1 MNILV
6 VAGFL
11 GAGKTTFIR
20 ELSGRTQRQIAVYE
34 NECGQADIDAR
45 ILRDDEALTVWESL
59 DNCICCT
66 GKQDFASSVLT
77 IANTIDPDIL
87 VVEPTG
93 IARLSSVLANIDS
106 VRYERIG
113 LLPSIAIVGAD
124 TWVRQHDQFPSIYV
138 DQVASA
144 GTVVISKAD
153 RAGAG
158 EVAAAAAWAHERNP
172 EAVVVDTPYQQ
183 LPNGWFE
190 GLLVGGRSGA
200 DADATAERAGWAG
213 GGTEYGATA
222 ERAGRTEGGAC
233 HVDAALGTERAPD
246 NRAPTAGAADTPA
259 ATVDPAGARAGAAT
273 AGTMP
278 AVAMGAA
285 GSPAATPATSA
296 TTPAATREPAIE
308 TLVIDDAFVPTPA
321 HLFWLLDALSA
332 GVFGHVVRAKGTV
345 AYAGAEAEQLRFDV
359 VDRAWAV
366 TGAEAAKGDLPQA
379 VFIGTDI
386 KRAWLLEAFSPS
398 HADSGHAPAGA
409 CLRNAL
415 GRSGS
420 NRPKHSR

>member
-20 ELSGRTQRQIAVYE
+20 ELSRRCRRQIAVYE

-45 ILRDDEALTVWESL
+45 ILRDDEDLTVWESL

-124 TWVRQHDQFPSIYV
+124 TWVRQHDQFPSIYL

-144 GTVVISKAD
+144 GAVVISKAD

-158 EVAAAAAWAHERNP
+158 EVAAAAAWARERNP

-183 LPNGWFE
+183 LPDSWFE
-190 GLLVGGRSGA
+190 GLLMGGRDGA
-200 DADATAERAGWAG
+200 DADATAERAGRAG
-213 GGTEYGATA
+213 GGAGHGAGTRGA
-222 ERAGRTEGGAC
+222 ERAPG
-233 HVDAALGTERAPD
+233 
-246 NRAPTAGAADTPA
+246 NRAPAAVAADTPA
-259 ATVDPAGARAGAAT
+259 ATVDPAGARAGAA
-273 AGTMP
+273 AVGT
-278 AVAMGAA
+278 MGAA
-285 GSPAATPATSA
+285 ARGAAGTPAPAPATPA
-296 TTPAATREPAIE
+296 TTPAATRESAIE
-308 TLVIDDAFVPTPA
+308 TLAIDDAFVPTPA

-332 GVFGHVVRAKGTV
+332 GVFGRVVRAKGTV

-366 TGAEAAKGDLPQA
+366 TGAEAAEGDLPQA

-398 HADSGHAPAGA
+398 HADSGHARAGA
-409 CLRNAL
+409 RLRQAL
-415 GRSGS
+415 DRAGSSRS
-420 NRPKHSR
+420 RPARRLEP

>member
-20 ELSGRTQRQIAVYE
+20 ELSGRTRRQIAVYE

-45 ILRDDEALTVWESL
+45 ILRDDEDLTVWESL

-124 TWVRQHDQFPSIYV
+124 TWVRQHDQFPSIYL
-138 DQVASA
+138 DQVESA

-158 EVAAAAAWAHERNP
+158 EVAAAAAWARKRNP
-172 EAVVVDTPYQQ
+172 DATVVDTPYQQ
-183 LPNGWFE
+183 LPNSWFE
-190 GLLVGGRSGA
+190 GLLAGGRIGA
-200 DADATAERAGWAG
+200 DAEAEGAGWTN
-213 GGTEYGATA
+213 GGTDDDIEARGTG
-222 ERAGRTEGGAC
+222 RADGRTSVPGA
-233 HVDAALGTERAPD
+233 VAATIDPADAPSATVAPYS
-246 NRAPTAGAADTPA
+246 PTPA
-259 ATVDPAGARAGAAT
+259 LTAASARE
-273 AGTMP
+273 
-278 AVAMGAA
+278 
-285 GSPAATPATSA
+285 
-296 TTPAATREPAIE
+296 EPAIE
-308 TLVIDDAFVPTPA
+308 TLAIDDAFVPTPT

-345 AYAGAEAEQLRFDV
+345 AYAGADAEQLRFDV

-366 TGAEAAKGDLPQA
+366 TGTEATEGDLPQA
-379 VFIGTDI
+379 VFIGAGI
-386 KRAWLLEAFSPS
+386 KRTWLLEALSPS
-398 HADSGHAPAGA
+398 HADSGHASAGA
-409 CLRNAL
+409 RLRDAL
-415 GRSGS
+415 GCSGS
-420 NRPKHSR
+420 NRPGRRRSR

>member
-20 ELSGRTQRQIAVYE
+20 ELSRRSRRQIAVYE

-45 ILRDDEALTVWESL
+45 ILRDDEDLTVWESL

-93 IARLSSVLANIDS
+93 IARLSSVLANIGS

-124 TWVRQHDQFPSIYV
+124 TWVRQHDQFPSIYL

-144 GTVVISKAD
+144 GAVVISKAD

-158 EVAAAAAWAHERNP
+158 EVAAAAAWVRERNP

-183 LPNGWFE
+183 LPDSWFE
-190 GLLVGGRSGA
+190 GLLAGDRGGA
-200 DADATAERAGWAG
+200 DADAGAERAGWTG
-213 GGTEYGATA
+213 GGAGARGAECEPGNRATTTGAT
-222 ERAGRTEGGAC
+222 
-233 HVDAALGTERAPD
+233 
-246 NRAPTAGAADTPA
+246 DTPS
-259 ATVDPAGARAGAAT
+259 ATVDPAGARAGAAA
-273 AGTMP
+273 AGTMG
-278 AVAMGAA
+278 AAARGAA
-285 GSPAATPATSA
+285 GTPATAPTTSA
-296 TTPAATREPAIE
+296 AMPAATREPAIE
-308 TLVIDDAFVPTPA
+308 TLAIDDAFVPTPT

-345 AYAGAEAEQLRFDV
+345 AYAGAEVEQLRFDV

-366 TGAEAAKGDLPQA
+366 TGAETAEGDLPQA

-398 HADSGHAPAGA
+398 HADSGHAAAGIRLRQALDRAGSSRSRPARR
-409 CLRNAL
+409 LE
-415 GRSGS
+415 
-420 NRPKHSR
+420 P

>member
-20 ELSGRTQRQIAVYE
+20 ELSRRCRRQIAVYE

-45 ILRDDEALTVWESL
+45 ILRDDEDLTVWESL

-144 GTVVISKAD
+144 NTVVISKAD

-158 EVAAAAAWAHERNP
+158 EVAQAAAWARERNP
-172 EAVVVDTPYQQ
+172 NAAVMDTPYQQ
-183 LPNGWFE
+183 LPDSWFE
-190 GLLVGGRSGA
+190 GLL
-200 DADATAERAGWAG
+200 AG
-213 GGTEYGATA
+213 GNGSGIDTGIGDVGWTGSGTGTGA
-222 ERAGRTEGGAC
+222 GAC
-233 HVDAALGTERAPD
+233 GVGRAND
-246 NRAPTAGAADTPA
+246 NRTATPNAPATPSDPAAATVVSTATVGTASSDTPA
-259 ATVDPAGARAGAAT
+259 AIL
-273 AGTMP
+273 
-278 AVAMGAA
+278 
-285 GSPAATPATSA
+285 GSAPVQE
-296 TTPAATREPAIE
+296 EPAIE
-308 TLVIDDAFVPTPA
+308 TLAIDDAFVPTPA

-345 AYAGAEAEQLRFDV
+345 AYAGAAAEQLRFDV

-366 TGAEAAKGDLPQA
+366 TGAEATAADAPQA
-379 VFIGTDI
+379 VFIGSGI
-386 KRAWLLEAFSPS
+386 KRTWLLEAFSPS
-398 HADSGHAPAGA
+398 HADSGHAAAGA
-409 CLRNAL
+409 RLRDAL
-415 GRSGS
+415 GRTSGS
-420 NRPKHSR
+420 LRH

>member
-20 ELSGRTQRQIAVYE
+20 ELSRRCRRQIAVYE

-45 ILRDDEALTVWESL
+45 ILRDDEDLTVWESL

-144 GTVVISKAD
+144 GTVIISKAD

-158 EVAAAAAWAHERNP
+158 EVAAAAAWARERNP
-172 EAVVVDTPYQQ
+172 NAAVVDAPYQQ
-183 LPNGWFE
+183 LPNSWFE
-190 GLLVGGRSGA
+190 ELLTGSGGRPGA
-200 DADATAERAGWAG
+200 PIA
-213 GGTEYGATA
+213 
-222 ERAGRTEGGAC
+222 
-233 HVDAALGTERAPD
+233 VPAASAV
-246 NRAPTAGAADTPA
+246 TPA
-259 ATVDPAGARAGAAT
+259 AP
-273 AGTMP
+273 
-278 AVAMGAA
+278 
-285 GSPAATPATSA
+285 
-296 TTPAATREPAIE
+296 REPTIE
-308 TLVIDDAFVPTPA
+308 TLAIDDAFVPTPA

-332 GVFGHVVRAKGTV
+332 GVFGRVVRAKGTV

-366 TGAEAAKGDLPQA
+366 TGAEAAEGGLPQA

-386 KRAWLLEAFSPS
+386 KRTWLLEAFSPS
-398 HADSGHAPAGA
+398 HADSGHASAGA
-409 CLRNAL
+409 RLRDAL
-415 GRSGS
+415 GRSGG
-420 NRPKHSR
+420 NRPGRGRPR

>member
-20 ELSGRTQRQIAVYE
+20 ELSGRTRRQIAVYE

-45 ILRDDEALTVWESL
+45 ILRDDEDLTVWESL

-124 TWVRQHDQFPSIYV
+124 TWVRQHDQFPSIYL

-144 GTVVISKAD
+144 GAVVISKAD

-158 EVAAAAAWAHERNP
+158 EVAAAAAWVRERNP

-183 LPNGWFE
+183 LPDSWFE
-190 GLLVGGRSGA
+190 GLLVDDRGGAGA
-200 DADATAERAGWAG
+200 GAERVGWTG
-213 GGTEYGATA
+213 GGAGRGSGTHGA
-222 ERAGRTEGGAC
+222 EREPG
-233 HVDAALGTERAPD
+233 
-246 NRAPTAGAADTPA
+246 NRAPTAAAADTP
-259 ATVDPAGARAGAAT
+259 GAAPT
-273 AGTMP
+273 AS
-278 AVAMGAA
+278 AA
-285 GSPAATPATSA
+285 
-296 TTPAATREPAIE
+296 TPAATREPAIE
-308 TLVIDDAFVPTPA
+308 TLAIDDAFVPTPA

-366 TGAEAAKGDLPQA
+366 TGAEAADGDAPQA

-386 KRAWLLEAFSPS
+386 KRTWLLEAFSPS
-398 HADSGHAPAGA
+398 HAGSGHAAAGA
-409 CLRNAL
+409 RLRQAL
-415 GRSGS
+415 DRADSS
-420 NRPKHSR
+420 RPGAPRTR

>member
-20 ELSGRTQRQIAVYE
+20 ELSRRCRRQIAVYE

-45 ILRDDEALTVWESL
+45 ILRDDEDLTVWESL

-144 GTVVISKAD
+144 STVVISKAD

-158 EVAAAAAWAHERNP
+158 EVAQAAAWARERNP
-172 EAVVVDTPYQQ
+172 NAAVMDTPYQQ
-183 LPNGWFE
+183 LPDSWFAELLAGGNG
-190 GLLVGGRSGA
+190 SGI
-200 DADATAERAGWAG
+200 DTGIRDAGWTGSGTGTGAG
-213 GGTEYGATA
+213 ARSIG
-222 ERAGRTEGGAC
+222 RA
-233 HVDAALGTERAPD
+233 HD
-246 NRAPTAGAADTPA
+246 NRAGLPDAPA
-259 ATVDPAGARAGAAT
+259 APGN
-273 AGTMP
+273 
-278 AVAMGAA
+278 
-285 GSPAATPATSA
+285 PAAAAVSSTTATGTAASSDA
-296 TTPAATREPAIE
+296 PAAVLGSAPVREEPAIE
-308 TLVIDDAFVPTPA
+308 TLAIDDAFVPTPA

-345 AYAGAEAEQLRFDV
+345 AYAGAAAEQLRFDV

-366 TGAEAAKGDLPQA
+366 TGAEATDADAPQA
-379 VFIGTDI
+379 VFIGSGI
-386 KRAWLLEAFSPS
+386 KRTWLLEAFSPS
-398 HADSGHAPAGA
+398 HAGSGHAAAGA
-409 CLRNAL
+409 RLRDAL
-415 GRSGS
+415 GRSSGS
-420 NRPKHSR
+420 LRH